1 MSLKSSYGHKG
12 ACIKVFGV
20 GGAGG
25 NAVQHMIQKGIDN
38 VEFYCANT
46 DTQALQGSQANII
59 QLGEE
64 LTKGLG
70 SGADP
75 AVGAQ
80 AAEEARED
88 ICAAL
93 EGADMVFI
101 TAGMGGGTGTGAA
114 PVIAE
119 FAKEMGILTV
129 AVVTKP
135 FRFEG
140 MKRQELADGGLE
152 KLVNFTDS
160 LILVPNDKLIS
171 VLGKTASLLGA
182 FEKAN
187 GILEGAIR
195 GTTELITLPG
205 LINVDFADVR
215 TVMSEMG
222 LSMMGSGTGRGEG
235 RAREAAMSALK
246 SPLLEYVDL
255 SGAKGVLVNVT
266 AGSDLSIGEFE
277 VVGQTIRD
285 ITSDQAH
292 VVIGTVIDE
301 TAHESLTVTVIAT
314 GLEQGSQEQAVQQ
327 QVSSEPLGMRARS
340 SFGTQKPTKLSE
352 VVAEKKVEKSES
364 SDFMDIPAFLRKREK
379 EESF

>member
-1 MSLKSSYGHKG
+1 MSIEQHVG
-12 ACIKVFGV
+12 AKIKVFGV

-25 NAVQHMIQKGIDN
+25 NAVRHMIGRGIEN

-46 DTQALQGSQANII
+46 DTQALQDTRANTI
-59 QLGEE
+59 QLGKE

-75 AVGAQ
+75 EVGAK
-80 AAEEARED
+80 AASEAKDE
-88 ICAAL
+88 ICQAL
-93 EGADMVFI
+93 EGSDMVFV

-140 MKRQELADGGLE
+140 SKRQELADGGLE
-152 KLVNFTDS
+152 KLVDFTDS

-171 VLGKTASLLGA
+171 VLGKSASLLGA

-195 GTTELITLPG
+195 GTTELITRPG

-235 RAREAAMSALK
+235 RAREASIAALK
-246 SPLLEYVDL
+246 SPLLESVDL
-255 SGAKGVLVNVT
+255 SGAKGVLVNIT
-266 AGSDLSIGEFE
+266 AGNDLSIGEFE
-277 VVGQTIRD
+277 VVGQTIRE

-292 VVIGTVIDE
+292 VVMGTVIDE
-301 TAHESLTVTVIAT
+301 SSHESLSVTVIAT
-314 GLEQGSQEQAVQQ
+314 GLEQPNSL
-327 QVSSEPLGMRARS
+327 SEPTIQRDNLMARPKS
-340 SFGTQKPTKLSE
+340 SYAKENYG
-352 VVAEKKVEKSES
+352 SES
-364 SDFMDIPAFLRKREK
+364 SEAAVKVQKSNSFMDIPAFLRQRK
-379 EESF
+379 ETQDEY